1 MSSDMQIVVSQEE
14 GRVPIAV
21 FHVKGEIGA
30 HNYDQIQGQVSETFG
45 NGTRNLIL
53 DLSEVTYMSSA
64 GLRALH
70 SIFKIMHPDT
80 ADQEME
86 TGVSGGTTKSPH
98 LKVVTPPPDI
108 LKVIKAVGFDV
119 FLEIYDSREKAVASF

>member
-14 GRVPIAV
+14 GPVPITI

-30 HNYDQIQGQVSETFG
+30 HNYAQIQSQVSEAFDS
-45 NGTRNLIL
+45 GTRNLIL

-70 SIFKIMHPDT
+70 GIFKIMHPDT
-80 ADQEME
+80 ADQELE
-86 TGVSGGTTKSPH
+86 TGMAGGTTKSPH

-119 FLEIYDSREKAVASF
+119 FLQIYDSREKAVASF

>member
-14 GRVPIAV
+14 GRVPITV
-21 FHVKGEIGA
+21 FNLKGEIGA
-30 HNYDQIQGQVSETFG
+30 HNYDQIQNQVSETFES
-45 NGTRNLIL
+45 GTRNLIL

-70 SIFKIMHPDT
+70 AIFKIMHPDT

-86 TGVSGGTTKSPH
+86 TGVSGGITKSPH